1 MGKDDYIDYHEIIE
15 CIVSALDAKDPYT
28 ADHSWKVGNMA
39 QKVCCLLGIE
49 GYEAEEIHISA
60 HLHDIGKIG
69 IPDAVLNKH
78 CELSETEWEIVMQH
92 PSIGANILMRSPR
105 LKDIS
110 ENVLRHHERY
120 DGSGYPGGIKGE
132 EIPLGARI
140 IAICDSIDTMLT
152 DRIYR
157 AAYEP
162 DMCYSEI
169 SDNLGTMYDPEVGRV
184 ILAHFNEIVGT
195 RNKQE

>member
-1 MGKDDYIDYHEIIE
+1 MGKEDYIDYHEIIE

-39 QKVCCLLGIE
+39 QKVCQLLGIE

-92 PSIGANILMRSPR
+92 PCIGAKILMRSPR

-169 SDNLGTMYDPEVGRV
+169 GDNLGTMYDPEIGRIV
-184 ILAHFNEIVGT
+184 LAHFNEIVWV
-195 RNKQE
+195 RNK